1 MDEMTEM
8 LMLELEE
15 KMEKAIESLKRDFS
29 TIKTGRANAAILDFI
44 SIDYYG
50 VKTPVRQVAG
60 ISIPEANQLVIK
72 PYDRSSLKLIE
83 DAILASALGLTPQ
96 NDGSIIRLVIP
107 KLTEERRR
115 EMTKNVGKY
124 EENAKV
130 AIRNIRRDGN
140 DSVKKLG
147 LSEDEEKGCLEDVQ
161 KLTDKYV
168 ALAAKLAEDKVK
180 ELMTL

>member
-1 MDEMTEM
+1 MDETMDM
-8 LMLELEE
+8 LMLEIEE
-15 KMEKAIESLKRDFS
+15 KMEKCIEALKRDFS

-60 ISIPEANQLVIK
+60 ISIPEANQIVIK
-72 PYDRSSLKLIE
+72 PYDRSALKLIE
-83 DAILASALGLTPQ
+83 QAILASDLGLTPQ
-96 NDGSIIRLVIP
+96 NDGTIIRLIIP

-130 AIRNIRRDGN
+130 AIRNVRRDGN
-140 DSVKKLG
+140 DSIKKLG
-147 LSEDEEKGCLEDVQ
+147 LAEDDEKGYLEDVQ

-168 ALAAKLAEDKVK
+168 QSASTLAEAKTK
-180 ELMTL
+180 ELMTI

>member
-8 LMLELEE
+8 LMLEVEE
-15 KMEKAIESLKRDFS
+15 KMEKAIEALKRDFS

-83 DAILASALGLTPQ
+83 TAILASDLGLTPQ

-180 ELMTL
+180 ELMIL

>member
-8 LMLELEE
+8 LMLEIEE

-83 DAILASALGLTPQ
+83 AAILASDLGLTPQ

-180 ELMTL
+180 ELMAF

>member
-8 LMLELEE
+8 LMLEIEE

-50 VKTPVRQVAG
+50 VKTPVRQVAS
-60 ISIPEANQLVIK
+60 ISIPEANQIVIK

-83 DAILASALGLTPQ
+83 KAILESDLGLTPQ
-96 NDGSIIRLVIP
+96 NDGTIIRLIIP

-124 EENAKV
+124 EENCKV

-140 DSVKKLG
+140 DSIKKLG
-147 LSEDEEKGCLEDVQ
+147 LSEDDEKGYLEDVQ
-161 KLTDKYV
+161 RLTDKYV
-168 ALAAKLAEDKVK
+168 ANAANLAADKTK

>member
-8 LMLELEE
+8 LMLEVEE

-83 DAILASALGLTPQ
+83 AAILASDLGLTPQ

>member
-8 LMLELEE
+8 LMLEVEE

-83 DAILASALGLTPQ
+83 AAILASDLGLTPQ

-168 ALAAKLAEDKVK
+168 ALASKLAEDKVK

>member
-8 LMLELEE
+8 LMLEVEE

-50 VKTPVRQVAG
+50 VKTPVRQVAS

-83 DAILASALGLTPQ
+83 AAILASDLGLTPQ

-168 ALAAKLAEDKVK
+168 ALASKLAEDKVK

>member
-8 LMLELEE
+8 LMLEIEE

-83 DAILASALGLTPQ
+83 AAILASDLGLTPQ

>member
-8 LMLELEE
+8 LMLEIEE

-83 DAILASALGLTPQ
+83 AAILASDLGLTPQ

-168 ALAAKLAEDKVK
+168 ALASKLAEDKVK

>member
-1 MDEMTEM
+1 MDEQTEM
-8 LMLELEE
+8 LMLEVEE
-15 KMEKAIESLKRDFS
+15 KMEKAIESLRRDFA
-29 TIKTGRANAAILDFI
+29 TIKTGRANAAILDLVT
-44 SIDYYG
+44 IDYYG
-50 VKTPVRQVAG
+50 VKTPVRQVAS

-83 DAILASALGLTPQ
+83 AAIMASNLGLTPQ
-96 NDGSIIRLVIP
+96 NDGTIIRLVIP

-140 DSVKKLG
+140 DSVKKLD
-147 LSEDEEKGCLEDVQ
+147 LSEDEESGCLEDVQ

-168 ALAAKLAEDKVK
+168 ALATSLAEEKGK

>member
-1 MDEMTEM
+1 MDEMIEM
-8 LMLELEE
+8 LMLEIEE

-83 DAILASALGLTPQ
+83 AAILASDLGLTPQ

>member
-8 LMLELEE
+8 LMLEVEE
-15 KMEKAIESLKRDFS
+15 MMEKAIEALKRDFS

-83 DAILASALGLTPQ
+83 TAILASDLGLTPQ

>member
-8 LMLELEE
+8 LMLEVEE
-15 KMEKAIESLKRDFS
+15 KMEKAIEALKRDFS

-83 DAILASALGLTPQ
+83 TAILASDLGLTPQ

-130 AIRNIRRDGN
+130 AIRNFRRDGN

>member
-1 MDEMTEM
+1 MDEMIEM
-8 LMLELEE
+8 VMLEIEE
-15 KMEKAIESLKRDFS
+15 KMEKAIDALKRDFS

-44 SIDYYG
+44 NIDYYG

-60 ISIPEANQLVIK
+60 VSIPEANQLVIK
-72 PYDRSSLKLIE
+72 PYDKSALKLIE
-83 DAILASALGLTPQ
+83 QAILASDLGLTPQ

-124 EENAKV
+124 EENCKV
-130 AIRNIRRDGN
+130 AIRNVRRDGN
-140 DSVKKLG
+140 DSIKKLE
-147 LSEDEEKGCLEDVQ
+147 LSEDEEKGLLEDVQ

-168 ALAAKLAEDKVK
+168 QLASTNAEEKIK
-180 ELMTL
+180 ELMTM

>member
-8 LMLELEE
+8 LMLEVEE
-15 KMEKAIESLKRDFS
+15 KMEKAIEALKRDFS

-83 DAILASALGLTPQ
+83 TAILASDLGLTPQ